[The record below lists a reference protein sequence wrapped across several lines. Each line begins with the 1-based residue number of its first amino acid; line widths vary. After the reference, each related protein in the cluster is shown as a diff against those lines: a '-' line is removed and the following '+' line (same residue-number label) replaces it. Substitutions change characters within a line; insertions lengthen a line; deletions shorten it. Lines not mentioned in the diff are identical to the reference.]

1 MLLSQTARSSGARI
15 NTHLGSCRSAG
26 QSPGRC
32 AWFMAVGPL
41 RLKSGASWR
50 HCSLKAPSFLP
61 ASTCYCRTQLPETMR
76 LRSSYPCWLSVRAA
90 FSPETSLI
98 LYHVPPQNKA
108 AGNASSLESH
118 GLLYLSFSQDGLWW
132 EKMDSGSLVGYMGCH
147 LLSLFDLYKM
157 KALVAQS
164 CLTLC
169 SPMDCSPPGSS
180 VHGILQARESS
191 YSLVQQIFPIQG
203 FLHCKQILYSLSHQG
218 SPQNSAT

>member
-1 MLLSQTARSSGARI
+1 MPGSWLRVPWDWSQGPADCIALSRLPVFFQLLLVTAGLSSLRLWGWDPRILAGCQSGLLS
-15 NTHLGSCRSAG
+15 
-26 QSPGRC
+26 
-32 AWFMAVGPL
+32 VL
-41 RLKSGASWR
+41 RP
-50 HCSLKAPSFLP
+50 PSFFIM
-61 ASTCYCRTQLPETMR
+61 C
-76 LRSSYPCWLSVRAA
+76 
-90 FSPETSLI
+90 
-98 LYHVPPQNKA
+98 PPQNKA

-169 SPMDCSPPGSS
+169 SPMDCSLLGSS

-203 FLHCKQILYSLSHQG
+203 FFYCKQILYSLSHQG